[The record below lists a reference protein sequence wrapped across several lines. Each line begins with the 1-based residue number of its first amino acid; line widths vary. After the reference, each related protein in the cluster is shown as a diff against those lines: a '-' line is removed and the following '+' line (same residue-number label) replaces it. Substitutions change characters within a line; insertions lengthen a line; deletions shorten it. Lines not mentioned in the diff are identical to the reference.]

1 MDTFAQ
7 FVAMLSEHLDDPGL
21 SSGRLA
27 DRLHLSR
34 SHFDRIIGSLAGE
47 TPGHFRRRVLLER
60 AAYRLRTGERTTVLD
75 IAVEAGYSSHEAFTR
90 AFARAYGC
98 SPKAWRTSTGPIA
111 IRTPNEVHFYPPGG
125 LRLPPQSKVTTMTF
139 VNGLVDHHIAV
150 LGQLLDRAETLT
162 DAQLDAPITL
172 PSPGIDDAPT
182 IRSLMS
188 RMVGQLDM
196 WNCSLANEPYDF
208 GVEQHETLTSI
219 RQRLSRAGTR
229 FTVNVSDASA
239 QDRLNETFVDTTGAQ
254 PYLFTMGGMIA
265 HVIEYGSF
273 RRTAVVSALA
283 ANGSEDVDD
292 DPLSWFAP
300 PV

>member
-7 FVAMLSEHLDDPGL
+7 FVEVLSEHLDDADL

-47 TPGHFRRRVLLER
+47 TPARFRRRVLLER
-60 AAYRLRTGERTTVLD
+60 AAYRLRSAKLTVLD
-75 IAVEAGYSSHEAFTR
+75 IAIEAGYSSHEAFTR

-98 SPKAWRTSTGPIA
+98 SPKTWRASSGPIA
-111 IRTPNEVHFYPPGG
+111 LRAPNGVHFYPPGG
-125 LRLPPQSKVTTMTF
+125 LRLPPQSKVISMAF
-139 VNGLVDHHIAV
+139 VTGLVDHHIAV
-150 LGQLLDRAETLT
+150 LGRLLDRAETLT
-162 DAQLDAPITL
+162 AEQLDAPITL
-172 PSPGIDDAPT
+172 PSPGIDDDPT
-182 IRSLMS
+182 IRSLLS

-196 WNCSLANEPYDF
+196 WNCSLANEAYDF
-208 GVEQHETLTSI
+208 GVERDESLASI
-219 RQRLSRAGTR
+219 RSRLSMAGKR
-229 FTVNVSDASA
+229 FAANVSEAAA
-239 QDRLNETFVDTTGAQ
+239 QDRLTEAFVDTTCDQ

-273 RRTAVVSALA
+273 RRTAVVAALA
-283 ANGSEDVDD
+283 ANGAAEVDD

-300 PV
+300 AE